1 MPMISDQDFAAFQQ
15 WKSGGGQPGG
25 PFGQPG
31 SGASVDADSLR
42 SASDRYS
49 GLPAGVDIGGG
60 NMDYTAQNAEITRR
74 SLAAQNDPNSPTYI
88 PPETR
93 AKIDAANARQ
103 GAANPGWT
111 YHASA
116 NYWTPDDA
124 HNNAAGRAAFA
135 GSWEAM
141 GKADPVAGD
150 VPTDAQGRA
159 IDARTGQAMPGATTA
174 AQRAQPQGAPQWQ
187 PPPGAPPQP
196 TAGGEQGYGRGYSPT
211 GTMQQTGATPP
222 AQAPAAPSP
231 TPGQQPPTQAAAWK
245 PGAPL
250 PVWDPQKGY
259 QTPSSGRSP
268 GGTY

>member
-1 MPMISDQDFAAFQQ
+1 VA
-15 WKSGGGQPGG
+15 
-25 PFGQPG
+25 PFEPG
-31 SGASVDADSLR
+31 SGASVDADSLEER
-42 SASDRYS
+42 IRPLFRPPGGQWTY
-49 GLPAGVDIGGG
+49 GGG
-60 NMDYTAQNAEITRR
+60 NMDYTAQNAEIARR
-74 SLAAQNDPNSPTYI
+74 SRAAHERPQLGDVPSRPS
-88 PPETR
+88 TR
-93 AKIDAANARQ
+93 AKIDAANARHA
-103 GAANPGWT
+103 GAGQPGVDLERVRQRGG
-111 YHASA
+111 
-116 NYWTPDDA
+116 YWTPDAA
-124 HNNAAGRAAFA
+124 HNNAAGSGRRSPAR
-135 GSWEAM
+135 GRRS
-141 GKADPVAGD
+141 GKAEPRGLRRAH
-150 VPTDAQGRA
+150 GRA
-159 IDARTGQAMPGATTA
+159 GPSRSTPAPAIPCPAPRTA